1 MNMAKI
7 VNLVNVKKS
16 YGNTPVL
23 TSIDFSIEKGQ
34 LVVLLGPSGSGK
46 TTLLNIIAGID
57 SADNG
62 EVRISNHE
70 LTKMNDLELTEYRRD
85 IVGYVFQFYNLLPNL
100 TVLEN
105 AALGLELKGEDIA
118 PAKVIL
124 EKIGLGDKSE
134 RFPAQLSGGEQQR
147 VAIARALITNP
158 KLILADEPTGALDPI
173 TSREVLK
180 LFKQLH
186 EESEV
191 AFLLVTHNHEVA
203 SFCERSLELREG
215 RFIAQHGT
223 DVDIGDLS
231 DSRKLIID
239 DTGTVTLPPDLLL
252 NLGGPGRFEISD
264 MNRDILHL
272 ERVEDEKILVST
284 GKERMVLSP
293 SCPACKYDYSDSE
306 VQLCPDCGSSRPMV
320 NSSA

>member
-23 TSIDFSIEKGQ
+23 TNIDFSIEKGQ

-118 PAKVIL
+118 HAKVIL

-147 VAIARALITNP
+147 VAIARAMAKNPMLIV
-158 KLILADEPTGALDPI
+158 ADEPTGNLDKNN
-173 TSREVLK
+173 SESVRK
-180 LFKQLH
+180 LFKDIAKEATIIIATHDNDYLEIADKAYELNEGKL
-186 EESEV
+186 EE
-191 AFLLVTHNHEVA
+191 
-203 SFCERSLELREG
+203 
-215 RFIAQHGT
+215 I
-223 DVDIGDLS
+223 
-231 DSRKLIID
+231 K
-239 DTGTVTLPPDLLL
+239 
-252 NLGGPGRFEISD
+252 
-264 MNRDILHL
+264 
-272 ERVEDEKILVST
+272 
-284 GKERMVLSP
+284 
-293 SCPACKYDYSDSE
+293 
-306 VQLCPDCGSSRPMV
+306 
-320 NSSA
+320 